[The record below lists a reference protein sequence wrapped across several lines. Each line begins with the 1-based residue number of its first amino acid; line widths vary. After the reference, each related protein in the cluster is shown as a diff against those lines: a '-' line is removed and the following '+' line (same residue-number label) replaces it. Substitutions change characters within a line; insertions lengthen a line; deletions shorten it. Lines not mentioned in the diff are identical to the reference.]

1 MPKATVS
8 SPRDPSPLNRA
19 PHGNRHKTPGAARGQ
34 VRAHWRDDPSLS
46 FGARVGYAGVSTFP
60 PAFLLKAGRGLL
72 ALFLL
77 YLGFVTQDWGRAFPA
92 MLIFIA
98 YLPFEMLVQTFVQ
111 ATMSQMARD
120 TLIEGRISGKEIAKT
135 LLGNLFSL
143 MFIGVITYLQR
154 RASDSK
160 RSGFLGFLVAILA
173 FVVAEVWDLVS
184 NFGISAI
191 VVERAGV
198 KTLVARLKDLH
209 SHVPETLVGVI
220 GIDLVGGIAQTLFAS
235 GVVFGLFGGG
245 AFGYVFA
252 DKLPASFL
260 AQFGEVAVNTLPALG
275 LLAQGSINRILGTN
289 SQKVRVSLVSSACC
303 ERSVWIFCCSK
314 RYSMTT
320 RATEIAM
327 Q

>member
-1 MPKATVS
+1 M
-8 SPRDPSPLNRA
+8 
-19 PHGNRHKTPGAARGQ
+19 
-34 VRAHWRDDPSLS
+34 
-46 FGARVGYAGVSTFP
+46 
-60 PAFLLKAGRGLL
+60 LKAGRGLL

-77 YLGFVTQDWGRAFPA
+77 YLGFVTQDWDRAFLA

-111 ATMSQMARD
+111 ATMSRMARD

-143 MFIGVITYLQR
+143 MFIGAISYLLR

-160 RSGFLGFLVAILA
+160 QSGFLGFLVAILV

-198 KTLVARLKDLH
+198 KTLVARLKDVR

-220 GIDLVGGIAQTLFAS
+220 GVDLVGGIAQTLFAS

-260 AQFGEVAVNTLPALG
+260 AQFGEVTVNTLPALG
-275 LLAQGSINRILGTN
+275 LLALSFTLSSFITSATVLAKSLYFTCLYLFVLHKDDLPN
-289 SQKVRVSLVSSACC
+289 SRSQALEQMLA
-303 ERSVWIFCCSK
+303 ERQLWGKGC
-314 RYSMTT
+314 
-320 RATEIAM
+320 
-327 Q
+327 